1 MTESFLIDT
10 NIGDFLWDE
19 ELIEE
24 VNTLIEEK
32 EMELL
37 VTHIQIDEWKGISE
51 EEKHQGIMSL
61 DWEKLPTGA
70 AVFGVSR
77 FDESRFGDGSE
88 GGLNIE
94 VIRNKHGEGD
104 YKHTEDSLIAST
116 AERDADY
123 LVSNDRRMKNQV
135 RKKGTVQ
142 VINQKEFRDKIEEL
156 PKD

>member
-1 MTESFLIDT
+1 MKDSFHIDT

-24 VNTLIEEK
+24 VNDLIEED

-51 EEKHQGIMSL
+51 EEKRQGIMSL

-88 GGLNIE
+88 GGLSIE
-94 VIRNKHGEGD
+94 VIRNKHGEGE

-135 RKKGTVQ
+135 RKKGTVE
-142 VINQKEFRDKIEEL
+142 VKDKEEFKSYIKRSKE
-156 PKD
+156 K